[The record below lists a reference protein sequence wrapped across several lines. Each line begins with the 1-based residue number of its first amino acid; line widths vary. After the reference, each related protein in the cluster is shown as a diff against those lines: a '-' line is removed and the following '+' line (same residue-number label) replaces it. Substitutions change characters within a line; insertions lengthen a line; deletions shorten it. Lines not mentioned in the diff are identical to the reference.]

1 MVDTND
7 ADDVMAHIGRALEL
21 GAAGDRTAARATL
34 MALWDRIGED
44 GDALHRCTVA
54 HHLADLQDAV
64 ADEVAW
70 DRRAL
75 AVVADLSDE
84 RLRRHHSS
92 LRVRAFLPSL
102 HLNLADAYRRA
113 GDVARARE
121 HLALAAPLAAELPD
135 DGYGTMIRDAVT
147 RVTARLDAGS
157 QEPLAAS

>member
-1 MVDTND
+1 
-7 ADDVMAHIGRALEL
+7 MAHIGRALEL
-21 GAAGDRTAARATL
+21 GAAGDRTAAREAL
-34 MALWDRIGED
+34 AALWDRIGEG

-64 ADEVAW
+64 ADEVVW

-75 AVVADLSDE
+75 AAVADLSDE
-84 RLRRHHSS
+84 RVQRHHAS
-92 LRVRAFLPSL
+92 LRVRALLPSL

-147 RVTARLDAGS
+147 RVAARLDAGS
-157 QEPLAAS
+157 REPLAAC